1 MINTIFPNSGSSA
14 IRNWQIK
21 IFAST
26 WLTYAGLYFC
36 RHAFFVV
43 KKDLQTAM
51 DWDVRTLGILGS
63 AYLISYAAGQF
74 INGMVGIKFGN
85 RILLLS
91 GMLLSIT
98 ANLVFGMANSFA
110 IVILFMIINGL
121 AQASGWPGCIGT
133 MGAWFTQR
141 DKRGKIMGWWS
152 TCYQLGG
159 IAAKLYAA
167 FLLGKWGWESSFFG
181 ASVILLLVW
190 FIVFFI
196 HRNKPEDVG
205 LESTQEATRE
215 GSPLIP
221 KESVD
226 SNGNKTL
233 FGIGWNRQ
241 VVQTVLLLGSIYFCI
256 KFIRYAFWSWSP
268 YILQD
273 SFGVINYKA
282 GGYSALFDLGGFLGV
297 ICAGYLTDKLFNG
310 KRNQIALIMAIGL
323 ILSCLY
329 LYLAGSTTLLAFNIG
344 LFCVG
349 FMLYGPDS
357 LVAGVGAIDVG
368 TARAAAL
375 AAGIIN
381 GLGSIG
387 AVLQEIVLSNLI
399 ATESGNYLNSVVALL
414 FSLSVATVLGL
425 LVLYFKSR
433 KGESRF

>member
-1 MINTIFPNSGSSA
+1 MISTISKHSGAGSL
-14 IRNWQIK
+14 RDWQIK

-36 RHAFFVV
+36 RHAFFIV

-51 DWDVRTLGILGS
+51 DWDVRTLGVLGS

-110 IVILFMIINGL
+110 IVILFMILNGL

-133 MGAWFTQR
+133 MGAWFTER
-141 DKRGKIMGWWS
+141 GKRGKIMGWWS

-159 IAAKLYAA
+159 IAAKLSAA
-167 FLLGKWGWESSFFG
+167 YLLGKWGWESSFFG
-181 ASVILLLVW
+181 ASIILLLVW
-190 FIVFFI
+190 IIVFFL
-196 HRNKPEDVG
+196 HRNRPEDVG
-205 LESTQEATRE
+205 LESTQEVTRR
-215 GSPLIP
+215 GSPSIP
-221 KESVD
+221 KGSID
-226 SNGNKTL
+226 SNGDKTR
-233 FGIGWNRQ
+233 FGTGWNRR
-241 VVQTVLLLGSIYFCI
+241 VIQTILLLGSIYFCI
-256 KFIRYAFWSWSP
+256 KFIRYTFWSWSA
-268 YILQD
+268 YIIQD
-273 SFGVINYKA
+273 SFGVINYEA

-297 ICAGYLTDKLFNG
+297 ISAGYLTDKLFSG
-310 KRNQIALIMAIGL
+310 KRNQVALFMAIGL
-323 ILSCLY
+323 TLSCLY
-329 LYLAGSTTLLAFNIG
+329 LYLAGSTTILAFNIG

-368 TARAAAL
+368 TAKAAAL

-399 ATESGNYLNSVVALL
+399 ATESENYLNTVVALL